1 MLTKQDYDMYVLLG
15 VIVIKMSL
23 IHLMRKI
30 EQKNGL
36 VIKRCRKIT
45 KVKDIILI
53 GVKKLII

>member
-15 VIVIKMSL
+15 VRVIKMSL
-23 IHLMRKI
+23 LHLMRKI
-30 EQKNGL
+30 ERKNGL